1 MGMRE
6 QTIVMHAPAGSKV
19 FAEIRSKTEAVL
31 FRGATFVLSLGC
43 AYLAVCYGIPMPT
56 EKSKESNP

>member
-1 MGMRE
+1 MRE

-31 FRGATFVLSLGC
+31 FRGATFVLGLGC
-43 AYLAVCYGIPMPT
+43 AYLAVCYGMPMPMA